1 MPFHELKALYAQ
13 NARLDGAHHTT
24 ALTSAGAALDASWAD
39 AGRAARPARA
49 AAPAPGAPG
58 APRPRPDPTAAAT
71 AGPSSSTQSRRTKVA
86 TGRRSGTPK
95 ASAAR
100 KRKAAVSS
108 LQHGAQSPA
117 LALAG
122 IRKPAARR
130 ADSLATWA
138 RGGDARESLVDQ
150 LVTDEAAEAVA
161 ASHQAASTTAPVVQ
175 PEPPAAPQPEPPA
188 APQLAPAPAPAP
200 AGAAMA
206 PFALAAAPASA
217 LIVAPPPTSYL
228 PAGGWEGVPN
238 LGGQISALPNPSQE
252 QVGMLLYA
260 KPQLVIQYA
269 KARDACPNRS
279 VHPQFW
285 KATLAKFDVQLY
297 GQHAPGQRVLVTA
310 HDAGSLVQLTNAD
323 LMATHPDKPP
333 RSIFTQR
340 RLAAGV
346 APIREESRVVALNA
360 CGQSKVN
367 VYFGFTS
374 SQVIANNNSALAVV
388 LRAQLISDDPNA
400 APVLAYSQQFTINAR
415 SQTKAEKDLGAAR
428 NLLELPAGA
437 NARMAPNAPVAVA
450 TVVGPPPPSPPPPPG
465 AAGPSQCAAPRGAHP
480 SLAT

>member
-1 MPFHELKALYAQ
+1 
-13 NARLDGAHHTT
+13 
-24 ALTSAGAALDASWAD
+24 
-39 AGRAARPARA
+39 
-49 AAPAPGAPG
+49 
-58 APRPRPDPTAAAT
+58 
-71 AGPSSSTQSRRTKVA
+71 
-86 TGRRSGTPK
+86 
-95 ASAAR
+95 
-100 KRKAAVSS
+100 
-108 LQHGAQSPA
+108 
-117 LALAG
+117 
-122 IRKPAARR
+122 
-130 ADSLATWA
+130 
-138 RGGDARESLVDQ
+138 
-150 LVTDEAAEAVA
+150 
-161 ASHQAASTTAPVVQ
+161 
-175 PEPPAAPQPEPPA
+175 
-188 APQLAPAPAPAP
+188 
-200 AGAAMA
+200 
-206 PFALAAAPASA
+206 
-217 LIVAPPPTSYL
+217 
-228 PAGGWEGVPN
+228 
-238 LGGQISALPNPSQE
+238 
-252 QVGMLLYA
+252 MLLYA

-428 NLLELPAGA
+428 NLLEPPAGA

-480 SLAT
+480 LLSHVAARDEPRTDRDAWPRASALSQRRAASSSAAASSSGSAGSARARSAVNEGCREWTGGGG